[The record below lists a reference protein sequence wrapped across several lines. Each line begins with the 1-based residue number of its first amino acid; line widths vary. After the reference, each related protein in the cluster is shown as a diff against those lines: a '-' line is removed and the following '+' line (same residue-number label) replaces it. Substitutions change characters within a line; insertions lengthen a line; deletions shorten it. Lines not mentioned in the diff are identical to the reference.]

1 MSPTTSL
8 LRADLR
14 RHRRAVGATALAA
27 AVVVSGLATAPGA
40 ASAPSTACPSPYPVD
55 QVARD
60 QAVSGLT
67 VTRGTDPTSFTGTV
81 IGVIDDGIAPGL
93 DMVMA
98 ELSSPEIDRV
108 GGIWQG
114 MSGSPV
120 YAADGRLIG
129 AVAYGL
135 AWGPSPVAGITPAAE
150 MYRLMDQAPADPAA
164 RRAVRTAAA
173 GDDVPLPRRLARE
186 LVASGAE
193 PRQVSGGM
201 SRLPVPLGISGML
214 GAGRLQQAQKAFGLD
229 GTRVH
234 QGAAVTDRAEPLPI
248 VAGGNLAAS
257 LSYGDVSAVGVGTAT
272 AVCGDE
278 VVAFGHPMTFS
289 GPSSLTLH
297 GADAVYIQE
306 DPVAAPFKMANPGA
320 PAGVVSQDRL
330 AGLVG
335 LIGQAKVPDTTDVT
349 SFVRVPGEWSRTG
362 TTHISVPDA
371 VPDIAAMHLL
381 ADQDRVFDGIGPGS
395 ADVGWVVKGHREDGT
410 PFTLTRNDVYA
421 SEFDISFE
429 STFDLFDALFQMQH
443 FPSEDVTLDDISTSS
458 LMTRDQASYSLG
470 TVHVLAQGRWQ
481 KVRADRPMMLRG
493 GTTKRFRVALKSVDL
508 AAKVVYLRL
517 PVPRNVAG
525 KFGFI
530 EVLGGN
536 SDFPGGGG
544 EGFPG
549 EESLDES
556 TAPATFDALLR
567 RLRNQPTNDEV
578 IARLT
583 LFRRD
588 GSALTRSARKA
599 TGSVVDGVRM
609 VEVQGVR

>member
-1 MSPTTSL
+1 MSPNTP
-8 LRADLR
+8 RRRDDLR
-14 RHRRAVGATALAA
+14 TTRRGLGATALVA
-27 AVVVSGLATAPGA
+27 AVTLSGLAAAPV
-40 ASAPSTACPSPYPVD
+40 ASSATSNACPSAFPVD
-55 QVARD
+55 QVTRD

-67 VTRGTDPTSFTGTV
+67 VTRGTEPTSFTGTV

-98 ELSSPEIDRV
+98 ELTSPEIDRV

-150 MYRLMDQAPADPAA
+150 MYRLMDLAPGVPAA
-164 RRAVRTAAA
+164 RRALRSAATA
-173 GDDVPLPRRLARE
+173 DDVAIPPRLARE
-186 LVASGAE
+186 MVASGAE
-193 PRQVSGGM
+193 PREVSEGL
-201 SRLPVPLGISGML
+201 SRLPVPVGISGML
-214 GAGRLQQAQKAFGLD
+214 GASRLQKAKKAFGLE
-229 GTRVH
+229 GARVH
-234 QGAAVTDRAEPLPI
+234 QGAAVTDDAEPLPI

-272 AVCGDE
+272 AVCGEE

-297 GADAVYIQE
+297 GADAVYVQE
-306 DPVAAPFKMANPGA
+306 DPVAPPFKVANPGA
-320 PAGVVSQDRL
+320 PTGVISQDRL

-335 LIGQAKVPDTTDVT
+335 QVGQDRVPETTDVT

-395 ADVGWVVKGHREDGT
+395 ADLGWVVTGHREDGS
-410 PFTLTRNDVYA
+410 PFKLSRDDVYA

-429 STFDLFDALFQMQH
+429 TTFDLFDALFRMQH
-443 FPSEDVTLDDISTSS
+443 FPHEDVSLDDISTTS
-458 LMTRDQASYSLG
+458 LMTRDQATYALG

-481 KVRADRPMMLRG
+481 RIRADKPMTLRG
-493 GTTKRFRVALKSVDL
+493 GTTKRFRVALKSSDL
-508 AAKVVYLRL
+508 PARVVYLRL
-517 PVPRNVAG
+517 PVPRNAAG

-536 SDFPGGGG
+536 SFFPGGGG
-544 EGFPG
+544 EGMPG
-549 EESLDES
+549 EEFLDES
-556 TAPATFDALLR
+556 TGPATFEGLLR
-567 RLRNQPTNDEV
+567 QLRNQPTNDQV
-578 IARLT
+578 LARLT

-599 TGSVVDGVRM
+599 TGSVVDGLTM
-609 VEVQGVR
+609 VEVRGVR